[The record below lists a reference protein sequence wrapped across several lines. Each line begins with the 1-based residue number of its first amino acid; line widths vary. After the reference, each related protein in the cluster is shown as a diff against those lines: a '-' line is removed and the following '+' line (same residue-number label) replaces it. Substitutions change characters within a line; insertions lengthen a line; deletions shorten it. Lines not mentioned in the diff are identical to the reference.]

1 MGIIQKA
8 TILMENM
15 YRKGYMETERCGGH
29 GAGKVID
36 FVGGKPGKM
45 KEI

>member
-8 TILMENM
+8 TILMEKM
-15 YRKGYMETERCGGH
+15 YSKGYMETESC